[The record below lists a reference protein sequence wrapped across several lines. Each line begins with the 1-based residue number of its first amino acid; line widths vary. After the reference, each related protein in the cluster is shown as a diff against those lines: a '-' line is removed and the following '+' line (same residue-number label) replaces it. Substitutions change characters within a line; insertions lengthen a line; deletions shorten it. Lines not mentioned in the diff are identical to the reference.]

1 MTVKVSKV
9 SNDHF
14 LQAVSLG
21 EFNFT
26 IQYSTKITDSNAID
40 ISVDTER
47 NVTAVILLH
56 AARVSLFWVYL
67 GRSPTVLKINYRH
80 LLAYRHSY
88 GSVNNLKSS
97 RNVIGLEN
105 QWCAVRQ

>member
-9 SNDHF
+9 SNDYF

-26 IQYSTKITDSNAID
+26 IQYSTEITDSNAID

-67 GRSPTVLKINYRH
+67 GRSPTVLKINYP
-80 LLAYRHSY
+80 
-88 GSVNNLKSS
+88 N
-97 RNVIGLEN
+97 
-105 QWCAVRQ
+105 